1 MRFATAVLLA
11 TLATLAT
18 QARASAPPTHLPIIN
33 DDYAKAQAEARQRH
47 LPLFVEVWAP
57 W

>member
-11 TLATLAT
+11 TLAT
-18 QARASAPPTHLPIIN
+18 QAMASAPPTHLPIIN

>member
-1 MRFATAVLLA
+1 MKFWAWAMMSLV
-11 TLATLAT
+11 
-18 QARASAPPTHLPIIN
+18 ASASMASVAPARLPIIN
-33 DDYAKAQAEARQRH
+33 DDFAKAQAEARQRH